1 MATVVMH
8 GCKKKRQLSA
18 HETDALDT
26 RAEVTARL
34 VVVGGGWRRGSLL
47 LALLIVP
54 GEEARKEE
62 EEEEGK

>member
-1 MATVVMH
+1 MARVVIH
-8 GCKKKRQLSA
+8 RHKRKRQLSA

-34 VVVGGGWRRGSLL
+34 VVVGGGWRWGSLL

-54 GEEARKEE
+54 GEEAQKEE
-62 EEEEGK
+62 EGGK